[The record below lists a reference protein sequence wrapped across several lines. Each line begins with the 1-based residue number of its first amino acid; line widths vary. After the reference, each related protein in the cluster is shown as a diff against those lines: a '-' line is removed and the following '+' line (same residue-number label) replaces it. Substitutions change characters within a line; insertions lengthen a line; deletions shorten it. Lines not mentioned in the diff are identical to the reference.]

1 VSIDR
6 LCRTGHLV
14 PARAQQLD
22 VAQALFGGLEHLLGL
37 VAQLRFSGQ
46 RAHRR
51 LGVGDLLQGNPLLLG
66 QTSERRVRRW
76 QQRLRLARVT
86 EQLALPLDVH
96 ACTRHMR
103 GQAEAPLQVR
113 LPQRDLP
120 GLAVDRL
127 DLASPRHKSRLGL
140 LQHVDACLPPVHDG
154 LAPGHDTPRKV
165 PARCRALDAL
175 AQLGHRSQ
183 RRDVLHQLRPPP
195 TVRLASL
202 GDPLLEARFA
212 LLQARQ
218 LLGQPLGRRIVLLLR
233 PPGFVGERPAAS
245 LSLGGASV
253 LGGDRGQLLARSVQ
267 PRGCRSSLGRCRK
280 QGL

>member
-1 VSIDR
+1 
-6 LCRTGHLV
+6 
-14 PARAQQLD
+14 
-22 VAQALFGGLEHLLGL
+22 
-37 VAQLRFSGQ
+37 
-46 RAHRR
+46 
-51 LGVGDLLQGNPLLLG
+51 
-66 QTSERRVRRW
+66 
-76 QQRLRLARVT
+76 
-86 EQLALPLDVH
+86 
-96 ACTRHMR
+96 MR

-140 LQHVDACLPPVHDG
+140 LQRVDPCLPPTHDG

-183 RRDVLHQLRPPP
+183 RRDVFHQLRPPP
-195 TVRLASL
+195 TVRLAPL

-212 LLQARQ
+212 LLKARQ

-233 PPGFVGERPAAS
+233 PSGFVGERPTAS